1 MSKKIFKKNQL
12 NNILRVVALV
22 EFIVI
27 IILSVIAFSTKNAF
41 LFRVL
46 LYIGGITAFFA
57 MSLLFLELTGIIDT
71 NPERIFNI
79 VIEKE
84 EDEKSYFIHCPQL
97 QGCATQGDSIED
109 ALLMFSDALNVYMKS
124 VIKHNDKIKI

>member
-1 MSKKIFKKNQL
+1 MIKKIFKKNKL
-12 NNILRVVALV
+12 NNILRVVALI

-27 IILSVIAFSTKNAF
+27 IILTVIAFSTKNDF

-57 MSLLFLELTGIIDT
+57 MSMLFLELTGIIDT

-79 VIEKE
+79 IIEKE

-109 ALLMFSDALNVYMKS
+109 ALLMFSDALQVYMKS
-124 VIKHNDKIKI
+124 VIKHKEKI

>member
-1 MSKKIFKKNQL
+1 MIKRIFKESRFFNF
-12 NNILRVVALV
+12 LRVVVLV
-22 EFIVI
+22 EAVVI
-27 IILSVIAFSTKNAF
+27 IILSAIALSTKNVF

-57 MSLLFLELTGIIDT
+57 MSLLFLKFTGIIDT

-97 QGCATQGDSIED
+97 KGCATQGDSIED